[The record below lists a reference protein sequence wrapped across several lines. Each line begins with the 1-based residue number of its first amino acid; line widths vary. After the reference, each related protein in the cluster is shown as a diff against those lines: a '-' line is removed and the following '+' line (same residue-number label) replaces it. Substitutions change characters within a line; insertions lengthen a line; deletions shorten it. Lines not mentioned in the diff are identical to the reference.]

1 MSLLDSY
8 HCIPSYFQ
16 FINVLGVIT
25 EQLQCQVQ
33 NTYDI
38 ETLFTF
44 NEIKCEERIPDMKEN
59 EKNEKNDISSCYL
72 ESMLKFSF
80 MSFYN
85 RSSTNDTFY
94 RTMRKN
100 NFTDMDEESDDS
112 EIEGSCN
119 RLDFTELDESYS
131 V

>member
-1 MSLLDSY
+1 MKSSKFYERQFRLLYIS
-8 HCIPSYFQ
+8 Q
-16 FINVLGVIT
+16 TAEG
-25 EQLQCQVQ
+25 
-33 NTYDI
+33 TY
-38 ETLFTF
+38 LSR
-44 NEIKCEERIPDMKEN
+44 CEERIPDMKEN